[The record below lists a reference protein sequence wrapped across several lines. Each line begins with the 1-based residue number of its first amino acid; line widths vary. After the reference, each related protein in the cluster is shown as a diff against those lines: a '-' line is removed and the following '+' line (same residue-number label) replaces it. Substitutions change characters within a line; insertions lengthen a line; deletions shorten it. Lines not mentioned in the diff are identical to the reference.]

1 MVTLIKFWQSC
12 CTMKK
17 AKSDDK
23 LTKVLGLI
31 ARSSATSALVLSHSL
46 IAVAEIMPSVIEG
59 VSEQE
64 YFARHP
70 GIRTEE
76 IKALKAYLA
85 RFGPDVDIPLTL
97 PEGPKSL
104 LLDENVPYTLIPLVN
119 KYFGFSSH
127 VEAEG
132 FSRQNRTAKQRG
144 PVAALDGLIARFAAD
159 NQFGGIVTYDTDF
172 ENLYKYAAHP
182 VRNINVFLMD
192 KNNQELTAE
201 QRLIR
206 YQDIIRRQLAAP
218 TRELVKL

>member
-1 MVTLIKFWQSC
+1 MR
-12 CTMKK
+12 MKK
-17 AKSDDK
+17 EKRQDDK
-23 LTKVLGLI
+23 LTKVFGLI

-46 IAVAEIMPSVIEG
+46 ISVAEVMPSVSEG

-64 YFARHP
+64 YFIRHP
-70 GIRTEE
+70 GIRPEE
-76 IKALKAYLA
+76 IKALKAYHA
-85 RFGPDVDIPLTL
+85 RFGPDVDTPLSL

-119 KYFGFSSH
+119 KHFGFSSH

-132 FSRQNRTAKQRG
+132 FSRQNRTSHQRG
-144 PVAALDGLIARFAAD
+144 PVAALDGLIARFAAE
-159 NQFGGIVTYDTDF
+159 NSFGGIVTYDTDF
-172 ENLYKYAAHP
+172 ENLYRYAAHP

-192 KNNQELTAE
+192 KNNRELTAE

-206 YQDIIRRQLAAP
+206 YQDTIRRQLASP